1 MRLSATADWFQNH
14 PLKKL
19 KPASTIIMDH
29 ATFHKKAII
38 TKIAEG
44 AGHHVLFLPPYSPDF
59 NPIEQVFATLK
70 KNRIHQDKKL
80 TIDDTI
86 REYGLF
92 LE

>member
-1 MRLSATADWFQNH
+1 
-14 PLKKL
+14 
-19 KPASTIIMDH
+19 
-29 ATFHKKAII
+29 
-38 TKIAEG
+38 
-44 AGHHVLFLPPYSPDF
+44 
-59 NPIEQVFATLK
+59 LK

>member
-1 MRLSATADWFQNH
+1 MQPSIKNNH
-14 PLKKL
+14 YRN
-19 KPASTIIMDH
+19 STQCW
-29 ATFHKKAII
+29 
-38 TKIAEG
+38 
-44 AGHHVLFLPPYSPDF
+44 HHVLFLPPYSPDF

-80 TIDDTI
+80 TIDDII